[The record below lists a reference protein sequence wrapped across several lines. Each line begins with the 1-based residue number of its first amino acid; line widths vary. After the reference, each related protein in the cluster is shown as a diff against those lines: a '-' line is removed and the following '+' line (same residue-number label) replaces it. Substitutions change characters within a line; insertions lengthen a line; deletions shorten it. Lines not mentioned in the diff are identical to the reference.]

1 MQPRSLVQ
9 AQFEIERDISL
20 AISVALER
28 AVTLGVTRPFT
39 MRAWESIG
47 FAGRMF
53 VAARVRAIGVPAARI
68 VSVVSSTELSR
79 IRAITRMWLVQLEPE
94 VEQAL
99 LGPMLT
105 CLVEKLAEEG
115 TQLLITD
122 GAAARDLG
130 CTTLGLFDALFAP
143 DGDARVVQLVSRSAS
158 RVRESADTYFRNVG
172 ALDDAAKGEKGR
184 SGRTSVGGVNPSA
197 AIRRRRHATVMPKS
211 HATHSKNIEYKA
223 TVTQTVAH
231 VKRT

>member
-1 MQPRSLVQ
+1 MQPRGLEQ
-9 AQFEIERDISL
+9 AQFEIERDITR

-28 AVTLGVTRPFT
+28 AVTLGVTRSFT
-39 MRAWESIG
+39 LRAWESIG
-47 FAGRMF
+47 VAGRMF

-79 IRAITRMWLVQLEPE
+79 IRAITRMWLVQLEPK

-143 DGDARVVQLVSRSAS
+143 EGDARVVQLVARSAS
-158 RVRESADTYFRNVG
+158 RESADAYCRNVG
-172 ALDDAAKGEKGR
+172 ALDDAEKRGKGR
-184 SGRTSVGGVNPSA
+184 SGRNANVGGVNPSA
-197 AIRRRRHATVMPKS
+197 AIRRRRHAIVIPKS
-211 HATHSKNIEYKA
+211 QATHSKNIEYKA
-223 TVTQTVAH
+223 TVTQTVAQ
-231 VKRT
+231 VKST